1 MVVEEED
8 IKKFIERIKKY
19 RTIREGSSDFRS
31 ESVKDPSLDRHSFAK
46 GFELGMYYAIDILCG
61 TEWVESYLDA
71 ED

>member
-46 GFELGMYYAIDILCG
+46 GFEMGMCYAIDILCG

>member
-46 GFELGMYYAIDILCG
+46 GFEMGMYYAIDILCG
-61 TEWVESYLDA
+61 TEWVEDHLDT